1 MRLFAYWLCCL
12 SLLIFYTPSW
22 AVNDLTGKKVFF
34 INSYHAG
41 YEWSD
46 GIQNTALQIL
56 KEAKV
61 QTEVFYLDAKQHP
74 SDAEKHANALL
85 AKQRIGIFKPDVV
98 IVSDDDAVKYVLVP
112 YFKSGS
118 LPFVFCGV
126 NWDASEYALSPQQA
140 TGVIEIDFHKTIVQ
154 TLEKVAKGKRVG
166 VIGFDGT
173 TEQKLVN
180 MFSKNTGINL
190 EKVYLE
196 KNFENFKTSFL
207 NAQQEVDILLISN
220 LRGIEGW
227 NDEQAQ
233 AFIYNNT
240 KIPTGTTQTWITQKF
255 AMLGIVKLPE
265 EQGQWAA
272 NMTLRILGGE
282 KVSNIPIAK
291 AKKGKVLFN
300 KTLADKLQLQMPK
313 DLLGI
318 AEIIE

>member
-1 MRLFAYWLCCL
+1 MRFFAYWLCCL
-12 SLLIFYTPSW
+12 SLLVTNVASW
-22 AVNDLTGKKVFF
+22 AANDLTGKKVFF

-46 GIQNTALQIL
+46 GIQNAALQIL
-56 KEAKV
+56 KEAKI
-61 QTEVFYLDAKQHP
+61 QTEVFYLDAKQRP
-74 SDAEKHANALL
+74 TEAEKQANALL
-85 AKQRIGIFKPDVV
+85 AKQRISAFKPDLV

-112 YFKSGS
+112 YFKNGA

-140 TGVIEIDFHKTIVQ
+140 TGVLEIDFHKTIVQ

-166 VIGFDGT
+166 IIGFDGT

-180 MFSKNTGINL
+180 LFFKNTGINL

-207 NAQQEVDILLISN
+207 NAQQEVDILVMSN

-233 AFIYNNT
+233 AFIYDNS
-240 KIPTGTTQTWITQKF
+240 KIPIGTTQTWITQKF
-255 AMLGIVKLPE
+255 AMLGIIKLPE

-272 NMTLRILGGE
+272 NIALRILGGE
-282 KVSNIPIAK
+282 KVSSIPIAK

-300 KTLADKLQLQMPK
+300 KKLADKLQLQMPK
-313 DLLGI
+313 DLSGI
-318 AEIIE
+318 AEIIQ